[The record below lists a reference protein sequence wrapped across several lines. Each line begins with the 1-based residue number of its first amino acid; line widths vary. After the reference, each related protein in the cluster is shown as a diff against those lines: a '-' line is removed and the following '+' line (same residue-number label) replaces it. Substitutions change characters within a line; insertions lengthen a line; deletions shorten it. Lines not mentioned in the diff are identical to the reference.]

1 MNIQP
6 QYYHVRFREVSVT
19 ATNPS
24 WCIAHP
30 LTGYL
35 EMFLE
40 KLNPHKRLHGGHT
53 RQRNAHLECHV
64 DLFKLHF
71 AKEDSDLFGL
81 NFGKKEELTFA
92 YTQILGFIRTAL

>member
-1 MNIQP
+1 MQKQP
-6 QYYHVRFREVSVT
+6 QYYHVLFREVNAT
-19 ATNPS
+19 ANNSLYCTAN
-24 WCIAHP
+24 A

-71 AKEDSDLFGL
+71 AEEVPDLFGL
-81 NFGKKEELTFA
+81 NSGKKMRNLLLHTH
-92 YTQILGFIRTAL
+92 QP